1 MDLKKQAAQKAATL
15 VEDKTTVGVGA
26 GSTIAYLVEFL
37 EKAIKDGS
45 DLTFVTSS
53 FSTLQLLQTKML
65 NIKASSALKEI
76 DIYFD
81 GCDQLDKQLNALKS
95 GGGIHTHEKLLASM
109 AKQFVLI
116 GDEAKLVDSFDLKY
130 PVVLEILPQA
140 AAFVPAKV
148 NQLFEITRW
157 LMRMN
162 DKKDGPVITENG
174 NYLID
179 VYLKKWPDLSSINPV
194 LKSVSGIVETSL
206 FYNMANKAIIAG
218 EEGVVVLEK

>member
-37 EKAIKDGS
+37 EKAIKDGL

-116 GDEAKLVDSFDLKY
+116 GDEAKLVDDFDLKY

-179 VYLKKWPDLSSINPV
+179 VYFKKWPDLSSINPV